1 MLPVR
6 RLAAF
11 PKPHTR
17 LSYAWIHRTA
27 PRALFTRQLPQ
38 PPPHKE
44 TYTSK
49 DGKQVDNAAFD
60 RHPILSKVP
69 RILRPWTT
77 QFIHAPVSHV
87 TAFLILHEL
96 TAIVPL
102 VGIWYVL
109 HSYHDLLMV
118 SSLDLPGWAIE
129 KGTKIID
136 LAMVSFDWGDYS
148 LNEKLQV
155 IMEGAYAY
163 VIVKALFPVRL
174 AFSLFGMPWFAKW
187 FVLPITRLFS
197 RKKEVTVPTPTET
210 PVTTPG
216 EHKTKKVEKPR
227 L

>member
-1 MLPVR
+1 MLPIR

-17 LSYAWIHRTA
+17 LSYAWIHNSA
-27 PRALFTRQLPQ
+27 PRMLFNKQPTPQ
-38 PPPHKE
+38 TPAPENKKQIDHK
-44 TYTSK
+44 
-49 DGKQVDNAAFD
+49 AFD
-60 RHPILSKVP
+60 KHPILSKVP
-69 RILRPWTT
+69 RFLRPWTT

-87 TAFLILHEL
+87 TAFLVLHEL

-102 VGIWYVL
+102 VGIWYML

-118 SSLDLPGWAIE
+118 SSLDLPSWAIE

-136 LAMVSFDWGDYS
+136 SAMESFDWGNYS
-148 LNEKLQV
+148 LNEKVQI

-174 AFSLFGMPWFAKW
+174 AFSLLGMPWFAKW

-197 RKKEVTVPTPTET
+197 RKRKTPTP
-210 PVTTPG
+210 PVEAPKAPTQ
-216 EHKTKKVEKPR
+216 HKVKKIEKPR